1 MVKHE
6 INKYYLLK
14 IWYNNTIINDLKL
27 LKHTKE
33 FIVRY
38 LLRYLLFVGVPYIVA
53 RKIEKKYLQ
62 HLQSKD
68 HLDNKPDSLDVDNL
82 IKDGLDIRGGEFITT
97 GLVAFFMKDLAF
109 RLALTGLIGSTI
121 WSDTADTAIE
131 QVLKYAGPI
140 IAAPGY
146 KFKSVVKRL
155 QKIDNKYTLDIKEI
169 LLEKNFSNKEK
180 LELIKLKVQ
189 YALKHLRGRK
199 KAIFIMTTLALLT
212 FFLGNGTPA
221 FTYFMAGLRE
231 FLGGKDDQDT
241 IKNYLIDIYREY
253 NAPLPEELITE
264 IANKL

>member
-14 IWYNNTIINDLKL
+14 IWYNNTIINDFKL